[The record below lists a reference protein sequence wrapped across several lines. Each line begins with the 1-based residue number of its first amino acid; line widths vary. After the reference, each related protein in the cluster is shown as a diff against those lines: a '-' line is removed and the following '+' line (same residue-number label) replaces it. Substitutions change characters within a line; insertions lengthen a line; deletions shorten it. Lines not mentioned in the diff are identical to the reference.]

1 VLWERRSGYLERL
14 EKPMC
19 IVKLFER
26 NVFVAP
32 DALAISSECRQLTYR
47 ELNFAADRIAEGL
60 AEAGVGAGSLVGVLV
75 DRSPEMVAALLGI
88 WKAGGV
94 YVPLDPA
101 TPADRVA
108 FILEDAAPPFVL
120 TEKRFVDR
128 LTGGRT
134 HVFLLEDLG
143 ARTSA
148 LRCRTTLSTDAPAYV
163 TYTSGSTGRPKGA
176 IIAHG
181 GFTNTVSA
189 IGQDLQLRPDD
200 IVLTW
205 STIAFDVACLE
216 IFLPLAFGAS
226 LFLVEKDASVGGIR
240 AEQIRLSGAT
250 VMFATPTMYRLLL
263 EQGWQGDPKLQ
274 AVVGG
279 EVLPLN
285 LGTRLAQKCRSVW
298 NQYGPTETS
307 ICATR
312 AKIDA
317 DAQKITIGRPLPN
330 VSVHLLNQHLQ
341 PVPRGSVGEIY
352 IGGAGVGLGYLHRD
366 DLSRANFLP
375 DPFNHAPATLY
386 KSGDIAIELADGSF
400 DFLGRVD
407 DQVKI
412 RGFRVELG
420 EIESALRQCE
430 GVQAAVVRAI
440 EFDAGDRRLVAFI
453 VGDET
458 FLSSWKKSL
467 PSQLPH
473 YMVPA
478 ELVPLHSFPV
488 TASGKVDVQALD
500 AMRLNPATFVPIS
513 DTTAIDPVEARLK
526 AIWERLLKLNT
537 VELDQDFFA
546 LGGHS
551 LLAERMLVQIEGWFG
566 SRLPHSVLVEHP
578 TIRRLAAYLRQNPK
592 GRWPALVTLQAGA
605 DRPPLFIA
613 HGIGG
618 SLLTFV
624 ELAAELGREQPVY
637 GLQLPAYIDEHQAQ
651 VRELAANYVKQVR
664 AVQPSGPY
672 NLAGHS
678 SGGLIVFEMACQL
691 MERGETVGVLAL
703 LDCDPN
709 TGKHMHQPF
718 RDWNSFKASFRR
730 ACAELMVREFGIKE
744 LLHRRM
750 VYQRIKL
757 QAWLASR
764 TAARRAARPSGAGGA
779 SASPLLVAEGYLALA
794 MRDYEL
800 RTYPGNATLFIAQDE
815 PGKNPEPEKAW
826 AGKILGT
833 CETRFIAGTHR
844 GILSRPQVTSL
855 AREIR
860 QKLTGEA
867 ESGATSNVA

>member
-1 VLWERRSGYLERL
+1 
-14 EKPMC
+14 MC
-19 IVKLFER
+19 IVELFER
-26 NVFVAP
+26 NVFAAP
-32 DALAISSECRQLTYR
+32 DALAISSENRQLTYR
-47 ELNFAADRIAEGL
+47 ELNSTADRIAEGL

-75 DRSPEMVAALLGI
+75 DRSPEMVACLLGV

-94 YVPLDPA
+94 NVPLDPA
-101 TPADRVA
+101 TPVDRVA
-108 FILEDAAPPFVL
+108 FIIEDAAPPFVL
-120 TEKRFVDR
+120 TQKWFIDRF
-128 LTGGRT
+128 TGGCTQR
-134 HVFLLEDLG
+134 FLLEDFCARAG
-143 ARTSA
+143 ASRWG
-148 LRCRTTLSTDAPAYV
+148 TTLSTNAPAYV

-181 GFTNTVSA
+181 GLANTVSA

-200 IVLTW
+200 IVLAW

-226 LFLVEKDASVGGIR
+226 LFLVEEDASVGGIR
-240 AEQIRLSGAT
+240 AEQIRRSGAT

-263 EQGWQGDPKLQ
+263 EQRWQGDPKMQ

-279 EVLPLN
+279 EVLPLS
-285 LGTRLAQKCRSVW
+285 LGVRLAQQCRSVW

-312 AKIDA
+312 AKIDP
-317 DAQKITIGRPLPN
+317 DAQRITIGRPLPN
-330 VSVHLLNQHLQ
+330 VRIHLLDQDLQ
-341 PVPRGSVGEIY
+341 TVSRGSMGEIY
-352 IGGAGVGLGYLHRD
+352 IGGAGVGLGYLRRD
-366 DLSRANFLP
+366 DLSRALFLP
-375 DPFNHAPATLY
+375 DPFGDTPAILY
-386 KSGDIAIELADGSF
+386 KSGDLAIELADGSF

-420 EIESALRQCE
+420 EIESTLRQCE
-430 GVQAAVVRAI
+430 GVQAAVVRAL
-440 EFDAGDRRLVAFI
+440 EFAAGDRRLVAFI

-458 FLSSWKKSL
+458 FLSNWKESL
-467 PSQLPH
+467 RSRLPH

-478 ELVPLHSFPV
+478 ELIPLHSFPV

-500 AMRLNPATFVPIS
+500 AMRLNPATFAQIS
-513 DTTAIDPVEARLK
+513 DRTPIDPVEARLK
-526 AIWERLLKLNT
+526 AIWERLLKLQT

-578 TIRRLAAYLRQNPK
+578 TIRRLAAYLQQNPK
-592 GRWPALVTLQAGA
+592 ARWPALVTLQAGA
-605 DRPPLFIA
+605 HRPPLFIA

-624 ELAAELGREQPVY
+624 ELAAELDREQPVY
-637 GLQLPAYIDEHQAQ
+637 GLQLPAYVDHHQAQ
-651 VRELAANYVKQVR
+651 VSELAANYVKQVR

-678 SGGLIVFEMACQL
+678 SGGVIVFEMACQL
-691 MERGETVGVLAL
+691 MEQGETMGLLAL

-757 QAWLASR
+757 KAWLASR
-764 TAARRAARPSGAGGA
+764 MAARAAARSRRLGGTSAG
-779 SASPLLVAEGYLALA
+779 SLPNPLAAEGYLALA

-800 RTYPGNATLFIAQDE
+800 RPYPGNATLFIAQDE
-815 PGKNPEPEKAW
+815 PGGNPEPAKAW

-833 CETRFIAGTHR
+833 CETRFVAGTHR
-844 GILSRPQVTSL
+844 GILHRPQVTSL

-860 QKLTGEA
+860 QKLAGEV
-867 ESGATSNVA
+867 ESGVTSIVA